1 MAKIWENRN
10 GKCYCHG
17 QLMTNPGCHGANCR
31 TCCYG
36 LGKSEAGFPTI
47 PPINPGT
54 PARKVWENVNGK
66 CYCYG
71 VLMSNPGCHGA
82 NCRTCCYGLGK
93 REAGSP
99 TIPFPPTDPKPQ
111 AKDTNQTKCWT
122 CEPSP
127 QYGPGIFGCKHT
139 SSMAPGQ
146 RPAGCQSWFSCF
158 INCTPGRGMFKTG
171 DEQGQINLLKHFRLG
186 RDDDEI

>member
-36 LGKSEAGFPTI
+36 LGKSEAGSPTI

-54 PARKVWENVNGK
+54 PARKVWENVDGK

-82 NCRTCCYGLGK
+82 NCRTCCYSLGK

-99 TIPFPPTDPKPQ
+99 TIPFPPTDPGAPARKIWQNINGKCHCHGRLMTNSGCHGANCRTCCYNLGKSDIGSPYTPPPPINPRPQ
-111 AKDTNQTKCWT
+111 V
-122 CEPSP
+122 
-127 QYGPGIFGCKHT
+127 HL
-139 SSMAPGQ
+139 
-146 RPAGCQSWFSCF
+146 
-158 INCTPGRGMFKTG
+158 
-171 DEQGQINLLKHFRLG
+171 DEEELLEHF
-186 RDDDEI
+186 EIIKKRNNKQ